1 MDPIERIQSDRA
13 QARRLDDPNADLCFL
28 ALADSSG
35 HASVRTLVLRDI
47 SEQGITL
54 FINRTSPKWHII
66 DQGGDAELLIWYP
79 SVQRQYRIRGTL
91 TEIDAKTIATNW
103 QRRPVGSKYLDHVYE
118 EMGAQSSFID
128 SRESLTSKLADLKS
142 STSSDD
148 LSVPPSATGVSLNY
162 SSIDMLDLNKEDRIH
177 DRQLFTL
184 TGNSWQSKVMIP

>member
-1 MDPIERIQSDRA
+1 MDPVERIQSDRA
-13 QARRLDDPNADLCFL
+13 QARSLDDPNADLCFL

-35 HASVRTLVLRDI
+35 RASVRTLVLRDI
-47 SEQGITL
+47 TELFITL

-66 DQGGDAELLIWYP
+66 DRGGDAELLIWYP

-91 TEIDAKTIATNW
+91 TEIDAKTIATSW

-128 SRESLTSKLADLKS
+128 SRESLTSKLGDLKS

-184 TGNSWQSKVMIP
+184 TGNSWISKVMIP

>member
-1 MDPIERIQSDRA
+1 MDPVERIQSDRA
-13 QARRLDDPNADLCFL
+13 QARSLDDPNADLCFL

-47 SEQGITL
+47 TELCITL

-66 DQGGDAELLIWYP
+66 DRGGDAELLIWYP

-91 TEIDAKTIATNW
+91 TEIDAKTIVTNW

-128 SRESLTSKLADLKS
+128 SRESLTSKLGDLKS

-184 TGNSWQSKVMIP
+184 TGNSWISKVMIP